1 MYYDLGFFFL
11 KALRQLFFG
20 TASDQLKRLRE
31 CVLHTK
37 SFHEEYRSAEIT
49 WKEFLNSD
57 KERVVRVR
65 IKDDKGFLTIKG
77 ASNASGTTRFEWEKE
92 IDKNE
97 AKSLFNLCEKGIIEK
112 YRYLVKVDN
121 HTFEV
126 DEFLGENNGLLIA
139 EVELKN
145 EDENFTKPEWLGE
158 EVTGIAKYYN
168 SNLSKHPFIS
178 WIS

>member
-1 MYYDLGFFFL
+1 MAVEIERKFL
-11 KALRQLFFG
+11 
-20 TASDQLKRLRE
+20 
-31 CVLHTK
+31 VK
-37 SFHEEYRSAEIT
+37 SEAFKEISFQ
-49 WKEFLNSD
+49 KNYIKQGFLNSD

-168 SNLSKHPFIS
+168 SNLSKHPFIR

>member
-1 MYYDLGFFFL
+1 MTVEIERKFL
-11 KALRQLFFG
+11 
-20 TASDQLKRLRE
+20 
-31 CVLHTK
+31 VK
-37 SFHEEYRSAEIT
+37 SEAFKEISFQ
-49 WKEFLNSD
+49 KNYIKQGFLNSD